1 MILVHQVS
9 PVSEKRVLEQ
19 KAYMLFYVRDRSNI
33 IPRKP
38 SNISIKENVKAN
50 DPGKMNS
57 SENGRILRKPVLNGS
72 NDSKMKHV
80 DSSAVVVQND
90 VAGVVPTPM
99 IPIMSER
106 LNQPKFELSTTT
118 SQPKNPSELVSIPQ
132 ETPEKNLEPVPASN
146 DSGTPNVPVN
156 NTNELNDKGSL
167 DKSLKVSVLTS
178 TDPKEVCSSAKETT
192 TGPLQEVR

>member
-1 MILVHQVS
+1 
-9 PVSEKRVLEQ
+9 
-19 KAYMLFYVRDRSNI
+19 MLFYVRDRSNI